1 MYWFYIIKTLFNM
14 ITASEKKSLCICY
27 ACIIMSCDTGY
38 D

>member
-1 MYWFYIIKTLFNM
+1 M
-14 ITASEKKSLCICY
+14 ITALEKKSLCICY